1 MLRKLVNQAEV
12 ELLLEPADEP
22 LLVASAIPNAAG
34 IDLPFVLT
42 YRGGSDVG
50 EPYLPGSS
58 LKGVLRSHAER
69 LSHTFAPNA
78 RVCDP
83 HRHDSERGSGSDRVR
98 FCGDQLRPTRRTQ
111 GTPPPLESHDL
122 YKSSCPI
129 CRTFGSTMYRGR
141 FSIGDAYL
149 KTGER
154 SVIERRDGVGID
166 RFSGG
171 ASRGVKFEME
181 VLTRGKFLTRM
192 RIENFEDWQL
202 GLLALLTRDLE
213 DRFISIGHSTTR
225 GLGRLKAQIERFEV
239 SYVAPRSTVLAA
251 NRIHGVGSLLNEA
264 ESKNY
269 GYHLD
274 DYINLSQPAPLTDK
288 VVRRVQ
294 SFGQVD
300 ARRKLF
306 DDAAARWA
314 ERMENWGQQG
324 VAA

>member
-12 ELLLEPADEP
+12 SLILEPDEP

-42 YRGGSDVG
+42 YRSGSDVG

-58 LKGVLRSHAER
+58 LKGVLRSHTER
-69 LSHTFAPNA
+69 LSRTFAPNA

-83 HRHDSERGSGSDRVR
+83 HLHDSNRTPSDRVL
-98 FCGDQLRPTRRTQ
+98 FCGDRLRPRRDQ
-111 GTPPPLESHDL
+111 GASSPLASHDL
-122 YKSSCPI
+122 YKGSCPI

-149 KTGER
+149 QPGER
-154 SVIERRDGVGID
+154 AVIERRDGVGID

-181 VLTRGKFLTRM
+181 VLTRGKFSTRM

-202 GLLALLTRDLE
+202 GILALLTRDLA
-213 DRFISIGHSTTR
+213 DKFISIGHSTTR
-225 GLGRLKAQIERFEV
+225 GLGRLKAQIERFDV
-239 SYVAPRSTVLAA
+239 MYVVPPSKALTPD
-251 NRIHGVGSLLNEA
+251 RIHGVGSLLSDA
-264 ESKNY
+264 ERG
-269 GYHLD
+269 GYDYHRE
-274 DYINLSQPAPLTDK
+274 DYIALSQPMPLTDK
-288 VVRRVQ
+288 LVRRVQ
-294 SFGQVD
+294 SFGED
-300 ARRKLF
+300 ARSQLF
-306 DDAAARWA
+306 ADAVARWA
-314 ERMENWGQQG
+314 TRMETWGQRE